1 MVVVVVTVV
10 TIVREQPAALC
21 YTTGDSIV
29 ARIPTITLE
38 VPADLA
44 DRLAALQGRLPDL
57 LRLAVELESKPPTG
71 AKRADIP
78 AFREMIDFLAGG
90 PTFEQILGFKV
101 SPSTQERLEDL
112 LDKNREGRLTA
123 DESAELDVC
132 EEVQRVMLL
141 LKARARSALAT
152 PV

>member
-1 MVVVVVTVV
+1 MTSV
-10 TIVREQPAALC
+10 
-21 YTTGDSIV
+21 
-29 ARIPTITLE
+29 
-38 VPADLA
+38 
-44 DRLAALQGRLPDL
+44 
-57 LRLAVELESKPPTG
+57 
-71 AKRADIP
+71 
-78 AFREMIDFLAGG
+78 
-90 PTFEQILGFKV
+90 LGFKV